1 MTHHQGEA
9 PDQHRERTHQ
19 APPEGTQPPP
29 RQQPPGPENQSPP
42 NQPSY
47 PQRQAP
53 AAQQGYYS
61 PRSGS
66 AQPQAAPSQGAP
78 PQTETGQPRGAPN
91 QPIPPQTGAQQQGPG
106 ATQQVPPRAQQSPR
120 QAAPGSAQPQQRQ
133 QHRVSPADRPRL
145 RSVTIEEIVQT
156 DVVTVEPDTPISRV
170 VGHMA
175 QNDVGSVVVVEADV
189 PVGVVTDRQIALL
202 LEETPDLTDRTIEFL
217 VSDDLVTG
225 TSEMSVFEALRRLE
239 EAAVRRLPIVDDEG
253 ALEGIVTLDDI
264 LVLLGAELQKATSII
279 RAQSPRL

>member
-19 APPEGTQPPP
+19 APPEGTQPQP
-29 RQQPPGPENQSPP
+29 RQQPPGPENQPPP

-47 PQRQAP
+47 PQQQGP
-53 AAQQGYYS
+53 AAQHGYH
-61 PRSGS
+61 PPQSGS
-66 AQPQAAPSQGAP
+66 GQPQAAPAQGSPPQMKPGQPQGAP
-78 PQTETGQPRGAPN
+78 T
-91 QPIPPQTGAQQQGPG
+91 QPIPPQTGVQQQGPG
-106 ATQQVPPRAQQSPR
+106 ATQQAPPGAQP
-120 QAAPGSAQPQQRQ
+120 APPGPAQPQQRQ
-133 QHRVSPADRPRL
+133 QRQVSAADRPRL
-145 RSVTIEEIVQT
+145 RAVTVEEIVQT

-170 VGHMA
+170 VGHMSE
-175 QNDVGSVVVVEADV
+175 NDVGSVVVVKADV

-202 LEETPDLTDRTIEFL
+202 LEETPDLSERTVEFL

-239 EAAVRRLPIVDDEG
+239 EASVRRLPIVDDDG